1 MTIDER
7 RRQLIDLGLTLFTTR
22 AYDDISIDDIA
33 AIAGISKG
41 LLYHYFRSKR
51 DYYIATLRLAVDEVR
66 GATEP
71 DLSLP
76 PLERLHA
83 SVSAFL
89 SMVEQRAPLYVA
101 VLRGGIGSDVAVRS
115 LVDQLRDTVVSWVV
129 DGLEIETPSPLLNVA
144 LYGWVSFL
152 EEVCLNWI
160 ERRDVPRDQV
170 LALLQL
176 TLGSVLLRVQ
186 QVSPDP
192 RLDPRKLTLIPEMQP
207 VG

>member
-1 MTIDER
+1 MTIDDR
-7 RRQLIDLGLTLFTTR
+7 RRQLVDLGLTLFTTR
-22 AYDDISIDDIA
+22 AYDDIA

-41 LLYHYFRSKR
+41 LLYHYFPSKR
-51 DYYIATLRLAVDEVR
+51 DYYIETLRLAVDEVR
-66 GATEP
+66 RVTEP
-71 DLSLP
+71 DASLP
-76 PLERLHA
+76 PIERFRA

-115 LVDQLRDTVVSWVV
+115 LVDQLRDSVVAWVV
-129 DGLEIETPSPLLNVA
+129 AGLEIGQPAPLLKVA

-160 ERRDVPRDQV
+160 ERREETPRDQV
-170 LALLQL
+170 LLLLQL
-176 TLGSVLLRVQ
+176 TLGWVLLRVQ
-186 QVSPDP
+186 QLSPDP
-192 RLDPRKLTLIPEMQP
+192 RLDLRTLNILPEMLE